1 MKIAIFSEVNWAFG
15 RIHNEM
21 IRCMPE
27 HDFEYFDWKLVPVLE
42 DFASRYTDFDVIIGN
57 TEILTAAP
65 FAGRAIPLAYAA
77 RCLAILHC
85 PILEHAY
92 YTERVFTTLGPT
104 YMGVSPSCCAALS
117 TILCRAV
124 PVTPFG
130 INPHDFPKRI
140 PPVGLLVAGL
150 TAASGQHKNIHLISE
165 ICNVSGLSLK
175 PMTRA
180 NGEIF
185 TQHSKLYDGIDLFL
199 CASSFD
205 AGPLGNFEAAAL
217 GIPVLSTAVGNWC
230 YVKSALCF
238 KTPTDAAQI
247 ISFWR
252 ANPDAR
258 IRYATAVRDEVHALW
273 TNDQLMRS
281 FLVPTLEGFGRS
293 IDLLD
298 IGASLEGSSKS
309 IHVDP
314 LANPANHR
322 GFIEYAAVVET
333 PLDPVLFY
341 TEQQV
346 PSWLPGCA
354 RVGSVHPSCD
364 NVKTLCKPIR
374 IVTLASLV
382 RKHRLRYIDCL
393 NLVVEGYDVY
403 LLRALNEQRRQ
414 GLLVRTI
421 RLLWNELTNVH
432 ERALCKLELQDFD
445 ITIGGHWLEATL
457 KGSVAMK
464 PIKETNE

>member
-1 MKIAIFSEVNWAFG
+1 MKIAIFSETNWAFG
-15 RIHNEM
+15 RIHTEM

-27 HDFEYFDWKLVPVLE
+27 HDFEYFDWTLVSAGQDL
-42 DFASRYTDFDVIIGN
+42 ASRYADFDIIVGN
-57 TEILTAAP
+57 TGILYGAP
-65 FAGRAIPLAYAA
+65 FQGSCIPLAYAA
-77 RCLAILHC
+77 RCLAISHC
-85 PILEHAY
+85 PVLDHEHY
-92 YTERVFTTLGPT
+92 KETVLTTLGPT
-104 YMGVSPSCCAALS
+104 YMGVSPECCASLS
-117 TILCRAV
+117 SVLRKAV

-130 INPHDFPKRI
+130 INPVDFPPHD
-140 PPVGLLVAGL
+140 PPPTLLVAGL
-150 TAASGQHKNIHLISE
+150 TASVKYKNVHVASE
-165 ICNVSGLSLK
+165 ICNASGLSLK
-175 PMTRA
+175 AITRNDA
-180 NGEIF
+180 QVF
-185 TQHSKLYDGIDLFL
+185 TQHSKLYDGIDIFL
-199 CASSFD
+199 CASSLD

-217 GIPVLSTAVGNWC
+217 GIPVLSTAVGNWS

-252 ANPDAR
+252 GNPEAR
-258 IRYATAVRDEVHALW
+258 IRYATTVRDEVHALW

-281 FLVPTLEGFGRS
+281 FLVPTLEAFGRS

-341 TEQQV
+341 TEQRV

-382 RKHRLRYIDCL
+382 RTHRLRYIDCL

-403 LLRALNEQRRQ
+403 LLKALNEQRRQ

-421 RLLWNELTNVH
+421 RLLWNELANVH